1 MGARDGELLGGHEVR
16 ELLGDGLV
24 HVGVLPDPLANVLE
38 GGEHVVGESAAGD
51 LLVRGNRA
59 EDLER
64 HALLDGAARPALS
77 LESRSGE
84 VGLPGGVLL
93 RGRALPPLTVGGV
106 LGLLLGG
113 LVPVLGGFVAGAE
126 GVEPLL
132 GAVEGVGDEGRV
144 VPADVEVVPVLVV
157 VLHGEGDVVLAELL
171 ADFLDQLVVLELED
185 FPLAVHRLGEL
196 LERDLATP
204 LLLVGTLPDAVGH
217 LTQRLRERL
226 MAVRH
231 GVSHADA
238 GLLHRGPRPS
248 GEPLAGLRGESEG
261 GRDTLLRGADDESF
275 LELLCLVKRCHDR
288 VLSSGAAAAAVR
300 IGGAV
305 LA

>member
-196 LERDLATP
+196 LERDLAAP

-217 LTQRLRERL
+217 LPQRLRESALSCSSRAPHEL
-226 MAVRH
+226 A
-231 GVSHADA
+231 
-238 GLLHRGPRPS
+238 GPRHDRAS
-248 GEPLAGLRGESEG
+248 ALRQSLRALRSESEA
-261 GRDTLLRGADDESF
+261 GRDALLRGADDESF